1 MIEEKIKKIERISK
15 EKQRNMDHYEKIED
29 KNKRLKDKLWDLE
42 DRSHR
47 NNLCF
52 DGLKDKLWDLEDRS
66 HRNNLC
72 FDGVRE
78 YENESWNDREEVL
91 KDFLFENLGL
101 RNIKIERAHRTGE
114 RKEDTSRTI
123 DEVIWPKNWY

>member
-52 DGLKDKLWDLEDRS
+52 DG
-66 HRNNLC
+66 
-72 FDGVRE
+72 VRE

-91 KDFLFENLGL
+91 KDCLFENLGL

-123 DEVIWPKNWY
+123 DGVIWPKNWY